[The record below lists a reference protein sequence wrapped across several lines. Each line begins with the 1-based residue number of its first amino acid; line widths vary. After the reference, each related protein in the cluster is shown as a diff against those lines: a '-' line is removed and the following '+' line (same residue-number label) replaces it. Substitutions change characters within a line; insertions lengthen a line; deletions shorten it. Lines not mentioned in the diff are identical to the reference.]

1 LPSLKIASKQNPYYG
16 GHMKFLRKWL
26 FNEPK
31 NVAVFTTVSIANRI
45 LPILKVS
52 HDEDDG
58 AWQFLD
64 GISTNSYSNAVVL
77 GLQEVIELDSS
88 IIDLADLPLGWSAT
102 RADKNAPW
110 IRQKNIISE

>member
-1 LPSLKIASKQNPYYG
+1 
-16 GHMKFLRKWL
+16 MKFIRKWL
-26 FNEPK
+26 FNESK
-31 NVAVFTTVSIANRI
+31 NVAVFTTVSIVNRI
-45 LPILKVS
+45 LPIRKVT

-77 GLQEVIELDSS
+77 ALHEVVEIDSS
-88 IIDLADLPLGWSAT
+88 IIDLADLPLGWSAIRT
-102 RADKNAPW
+102 NKNAPW

>member
-1 LPSLKIASKQNPYYG
+1 
-16 GHMKFLRKWL
+16 MKFLRKWL

-31 NVAVFTTVSIANRI
+31 NVAVFTTKSIANRI
-45 LPILKVS
+45 LPILKVT

-77 GLQEVIELDSS
+77 ALYEIVELDSS
-88 IIDLADLPLGWSAT
+88 IIELADLPLGWSAT
-102 RADKNAPW
+102 RSNKNVPW
-110 IRQKNIISE
+110 IRQKNTISD